1 MTARGRAKRP
11 PPGEAGYATL
21 AAVLLIAVLALAAT
35 GMVSATRSAVGAAT
49 AELGQARAAAAA
61 NAGVVLALNGLL
73 SRDRLSRWSIDGRP
87 HDVTFDGTR
96 LRIRVEDER
105 GKVPINA
112 LDEAMVQRLVAAA
125 GLQGPQARIAAE
137 SLLDWTDDDDEPR
150 LDGAEAPYYR
160 RQQVSPR
167 NGPLLS
173 LDELL
178 EVRGWTRAMVDRIR
192 PFTSVS
198 SGGGFD
204 ARFAQVGAIDV
215 MLGDAGGPEA
225 LQRKR
230 ELAGQ
235 RTAIALTDDLDL
247 TGRPLTIAVDAGRDD
262 GARVRRRV
270 VVELS
275 RGGARPYLIR
285 AYR

>member
-1 MTARGRAKRP
+1 MTAHGRPERP

-21 AAVLLIAVLALAAT
+21 AAVLLIAVLALAGT
-35 GMVSATRSAVGAAT
+35 GMVAATRSAVGAAT
-49 AELGQARAAAAA
+49 AEVGQARVAAAAD
-61 NAGVVLALNGLL
+61 AGIVLALNGLL
-73 SRDRLSRWSIDGRP
+73 SHDRLSRWSIDGRP

-96 LRIRVEDER
+96 LRIQVEDER

-112 LDEAMVQRLVAAA
+112 LDEAMVQRLAVAA
-125 GLQGPQARIAAE
+125 GLQGLPARIAAD
-137 SLLDWTDDDDEPR
+137 SLLDWTDDDDEPH
-150 LDGAEAPYYR
+150 LDGAEAPFYR
-160 RQQVSPR
+160 RRQVSPR
-167 NGPLLS
+167 NGPLMS
-173 LDELL
+173 LEELL

-192 PFTSVS
+192 PFTSVG

-204 ARFAQVGAIDV
+204 ARFAQAEAIDV

-235 RTAIALTDDLDL
+235 RTAIDLVSDLDL
-247 TGRPLTIAVDAGRDD
+247 TGRPLMIAVDASRDD

-270 VVELS
+270 VVELT

-285 AYR
+285 EYR